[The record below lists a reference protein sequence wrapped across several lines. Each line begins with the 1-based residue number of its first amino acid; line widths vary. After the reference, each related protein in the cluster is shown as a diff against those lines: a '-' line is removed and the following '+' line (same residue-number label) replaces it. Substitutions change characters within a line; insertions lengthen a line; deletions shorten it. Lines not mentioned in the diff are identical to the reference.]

1 MKEDVKLSSDK
12 HCSDLIGQRFGRLV
26 VLERADDEIDKK
38 SGKHKTRWLCQCDC
52 GNKKIVRGASLTSG
66 RVKSCSCLHKEV
78 SRKLGKSKKG
88 ICVKH
93 NKYDLESFDYG
104 VGYTSNGDSFYFD
117 KEDYDLIKDTNWY
130 FGGKL
135 ENRKYICGKYN
146 GKEIRMHRLIM
157 GALDSPNV
165 VVDHIRVNSQNDN
178 RKENLR
184 ITTQAR
190 NCCNRNISKNNTSGC
205 TGVSFNKQNNKYAAY
220 IRVNGRQ
227 VSLGNYIK
235 LDDAINARKQAEDK
249 YYGEYSFNNSNK
261 EIIDNEVSN

>member
-1 MKEDVKLSSDK
+1 M
-12 HCSDLIGQRFGRLV
+12 
-26 VLERADDEIDKK
+26 EI
-38 SGKHKTRWLCQCDC
+38 R
-52 GNKKIVRGASLTSG
+52 KIVRGASLTSG

-93 NKYDLESFDYG
+93 NKYDLLSFDYG
-104 VGYTSNGDSFYFD
+104 VGYTSNGDLFYFD
-117 KEDYDLIKDTNWY
+117 KEDYDLIRDIDWHL
-130 FGGKL
+130 GGKL

-157 GALDSPNV
+157 GVLDSPNV

-235 LDDAINARKQAEDK
+235 LDDAINARKQTEEK
-249 YYGEYSFNNSNK
+249 YYGEYSFGNSNK
-261 EIIDNEVSN
+261 EIINNEVSN